1 MKTLKII
8 KKEYQRIGYEENDIQ
23 PVEYLE
29 VSALYNDRGQIVQEE
44 RFDPDGNLNT
54 LTISE
59 YNEYNLLR
67 QTEQF
72 DMDHILLQKTVC
84 EYSESQQLLQENN
97 TFGSDEQ
104 VYVTRYIYDDD
115 GNLLRREMYVNGA
128 LDYVENAYEYN
139 NGLLVKEVENDEY
152 GKAFN
157 VHLYT
162 YNEKGLLTR
171 HVRDEL
177 QNKDRRTYEY
187 TYDENDNCVKELV
200 YDYDDALIA
209 KVYRVYNETNKLA
222 ETVEED
228 LDHYRKITLEY
239 EGDLVVKNSL
249 FDREGQLQ
257 AWAEY
262 SYDADGKENCSREF
276 IRDEVQPEH
285 FRQIRETRY
294 ERG

>member
-8 KKEYQRIGYEENDIQ
+8 KKEYQRIGYNENDIQ

-29 VSALYNDRGQIVQEE
+29 VSAQYNDHGQIVQEE

-54 LTISE
+54 LTINV
-59 YNEYNLLR
+59 YNENNLL
-67 QTEQF
+67 QQMEQF

-84 EYSESQQLLQENN
+84 EYNENQLLQKENN

-104 VYVTRYIYDDD
+104 VYVTRYIYDDE
-115 GNLLRREMYVNGA
+115 GNLLRREMYVDEK
-128 LDYVENAYEYN
+128 LDYVENLYEYS

-152 GKAFN
+152 GKELN
-157 VHLYT
+157 VHHYT
-162 YNEKGLLTR
+162 YNEKGLLTQ
-171 HVRDEL
+171 HVRDEV

-187 TYDENDNCVKELV
+187 TYDDNDNCVKELV
-200 YDYDDALIA
+200 YDYDNALIA
-209 KVYRVYNETNKLA
+209 KIYRQYNEDNKLT
-222 ETVEED
+222 ETIEED

-239 EGDLVVKNSL
+239 DGDLVVKNSI
-249 FDREGQLQ
+249 FNKEGQLQ

-262 SYDADGKENCSREF
+262 SYNADGKENCSREF
-276 IRDEVQPEH
+276 IQDEMQPDH

-294 ERG
+294 ERE

>member
-8 KKEYQRIGYEENDIQ
+8 KKEYQRIGYNENDIQ

-29 VSALYNDRGQIVQEE
+29 VSAQYNDHGQIVQEE

-54 LTISE
+54 LTINV
-59 YNEYNLLR
+59 YNENNLL
-67 QTEQF
+67 QQMEQF

-84 EYSESQQLLQENN
+84 EYNENQQLQKENN

-104 VYVTRYIYDDD
+104 VYVTRYIYDDE
-115 GNLLRREMYVNGA
+115 GNLLRREMYVDEK
-128 LDYVENAYEYN
+128 LDYVENLYEYS

-152 GKAFN
+152 GKELN
-157 VHLYT
+157 VHHYS
-162 YNEKGLLTR
+162 YNEKGLLTQ
-171 HVRDEL
+171 HVRDEV

-187 TYDENDNCVKELV
+187 TYD
-200 YDYDDALIA
+200 DYDNALIA
-209 KVYRVYNETNKLA
+209 KIYRQYNEDNKLT
-222 ETVEED
+222 ETIEED

-239 EGDLVVKNSL
+239 DGDLVVKNSI
-249 FDREGQLQ
+249 FNKEGQLQ

-262 SYDADGKENCSREF
+262 SYNADGKENCSREF
-276 IRDEVQPEH
+276 IQDEMQPDH

-294 ERG
+294 ERE